1 LLTYKIQMDSNK
13 DLFKFILYLKD
24 QYELKK
30 WLKNPFWRE
39 ANTIIL
45 KRVIISFEK
54 VKIFVIL
61 NTSDEQL
68 CNN

>member
-1 LLTYKIQMDSNK
+1 MDSNK